1 MLSIENIRKA
11 FEFFPKPCMIL
22 LGDAPQFT
30 ITYVNRAFVKTV
42 NSFVNEMIGK
52 GLFDAFPATD
62 MEKQDISSML
72 KNRTSNEQIYPILD
86 SDNTPRF
93 FFFCPPDIK
102 SFLAGTRFVKDHDLP
117 ASTRVANELKLKET
131 IGHFE
136 EQNLRLREISWMQ
149 SHVVRAPLARILGLA
164 ELLIVDE
171 GDQSRAELITHL
183 KDSATEL
190 DRIIYEIVKKTEG
203 L

>member
-1 MLSIENIRKA
+1 
-11 FEFFPKPCMIL
+11 MIL
-22 LGDAPQFT
+22 LGDAPHFT
-30 ITYVNRAFVKTV
+30 ITYVNRAFVTTV
-42 NSFVNEMIGK
+42 NSFVNEMIGR

-62 MEKQDISSML
+62 MEKQDFSRML
-72 KNRTSNEQIYPILD
+72 RTKTSNEQIYPIM
-86 SDNTPRF
+86 DNNNTIRF

-117 ASTRVANELKLKET
+117 ASTMIANELKLKET

-164 ELLIVDE
+164 ELLITDE
-171 GDQSRAELITHL
+171 SDQSRAELITHL
-183 KDSATEL
+183 KDSAIEL

>member
-1 MLSIENIRKA
+1 MLLIENIRKA

-22 LGDAPQFT
+22 LGDAPHFT
-30 ITYVNRAFVKTV
+30 ITYVNRAFVTTV
-42 NSFVNEMIGK
+42 NSFVNEMIGR

-62 MEKQDISSML
+62 MEKQDFSRML
-72 KNRTSNEQIYPILD
+72 RTKTSNEQIYPIM
-86 SDNTPRF
+86 DNNNTIRF

-117 ASTRVANELKLKET
+117 ASTMIANELKLKET

-164 ELLIVDE
+164 ELLITDE
-171 GDQSRAELITHL
+171 SDQSRAELITHL
-183 KDSATEL
+183 KDSAIEL

>member
-1 MLSIENIRKA
+1 MLLIENIRKA

-22 LGDAPQFT
+22 LGDAPHFT
-30 ITYVNRAFVKTV
+30 ITYVNRAFVTKV
-42 NSFVNEMIGK
+42 NSFVNEMIGR

-62 MEKQDISSML
+62 MEKQDFSSML
-72 KNRTSNEQIYPILD
+72 RTRTSNEQIYPVMGNN
-86 SDNTPRF
+86 NTVRC

-117 ASTRVANELKLKET
+117 ASTMVANELKLKET

-164 ELLIVDE
+164 ELLITDE
-171 GDQSRAELITHL
+171 SDQSRAELITYL
-183 KDSATEL
+183 KDSAIEL